1 LNKLIGN
8 EDSDVYKG
16 NHCCQL
22 NKLNQPVNSINLL
35 VEFIDLLYL
44 GEKYMIL
51 FNCEEPK
58 QKYEAKMEKKYRM
71 LIIDDSEETVAGL
84 QHFFSKKYE
93 VLTAGD
99 GMEGLKL
106 FENEE
111 KGFDLVITD
120 LVMPYIS
127 GVGVIS
133 IIKKKYAGTPV
144 IAITGWGEHP
154 GALATE
160 AQADI
165 VLEKPIEL
173 PELEKLV
180 DDLLAKKKS

>member
-1 LNKLIGN
+1 
-8 EDSDVYKG
+8 
-16 NHCCQL
+16 
-22 NKLNQPVNSINLL
+22 
-35 VEFIDLLYL
+35 
-44 GEKYMIL
+44 
-51 FNCEEPK
+51 
-58 QKYEAKMEKKYRM
+58 MEKKYRM

-84 QHFFSKKYE
+84 RHFFSQKYE
-93 VLTAGD
+93 VFTAGD

-165 VLEKPIEL
+165 VLDKPIEL

-180 DDLLAKKKS
+180 EDLLAKKQKS

>member
-1 LNKLIGN
+1 
-8 EDSDVYKG
+8 
-16 NHCCQL
+16 
-22 NKLNQPVNSINLL
+22 
-35 VEFIDLLYL
+35 
-44 GEKYMIL
+44 
-51 FNCEEPK
+51 
-58 QKYEAKMEKKYRM
+58 MEKKYRL
-71 LIIDDSEETVAGL
+71 LIVDDSKEAVAGL

-106 FENEE
+106 FENEKE
-111 KGFDLVITD
+111 GFDLVITD

-180 DDLLAKKKS
+180 TDLLAKKES